1 MPNPSIPGRLLV
13 DPGDLE
19 LARIDPGSTPGAGN
33 RRKAEARM
41 ARRQLRLEELQA
53 RLYAERRR
61 SVLVVLQGMDTSG
74 KDGTIKHV
82 IGAVNPQ
89 GVAITGFK
97 APTERELRHDFLWR
111 IRRRLPAP
119 GFIGIF
125 NRSHYE
131 DVLVAR
137 VRGLAAPEEI
147 ERRYTAINRFEAGL
161 SRNETTVVKLF
172 LHISKEEQRRRL
184 LARLEDPT
192 KRWKFNPADLDDRG
206 RWDEYQAAYEL
217 ALRRCSTEGAPWY
230 AVPAD
235 HKWYR
240 NVAVT
245 EILVDVLARLD
256 PRYPEPDLD
265 VPALRARLGAR

>member
-1 MPNPSIPGRLLV
+1 MPNRSIPARLLV
-13 DPGDLE
+13 DPEE
-19 LARIDPGSTPGAGN
+19 LVLSRIDPGSTPGAGH
-33 RRKAEARM
+33 RREAEARM
-41 ARRQLRLEELQA
+41 GRRRQQLEELQA

-89 GVAITGFK
+89 GTTITGFK
-97 APTERELRHDFLWR
+97 APTEQELRHDFLWR
-111 IRRRLPAP
+111 IRRRLPAA
-119 GFIGIF
+119 GSIGIF

-137 VRGLAAPEEI
+137 VRGLALPEEI
-147 ERRYTAINRFEAGL
+147 ERRYAAINRFEAGL
-161 SRNETTVVKLF
+161 ARAGTTVVKLF

-192 KRWKFNPADLDDRG
+192 KRWKFNPGDLDDRD
-206 RWDEYQAAYEL
+206 RWDEYQAAYEI
-217 ALRRCSTEGAPWY
+217 ALRRCSEAAPWY

-245 EILVDVLARLD
+245 DILVDVLAGLD

-265 VPALRARLGAR
+265 VDVLRARLGAG

>member
-1 MPNPSIPGRLLV
+1 VPHRSIPARLLV
-13 DPGDLE
+13 DPEELV
-19 LARIDPGSTPGAGN
+19 LARIDPGSTPAAGS
-33 RRKAEARM
+33 RRKAEAMM

-61 SVLVVLQGMDTSG
+61 SVLVVLQGIDTSG
-74 KDGTIKHV
+74 KDGTITHV

-97 APTERELRHDFLWR
+97 APTEQELRHDFLWR
-111 IRRRLPAP
+111 IRRRLPAA

-137 VRGLAAPEEI
+137 VRGLAPPEEI
-147 ERRYTAINRFEAGL
+147 ERRYASINRFEAGL
-161 SRNETTVVKLF
+161 ARAGTTVVKLF

-192 KRWKFNPADLDDRG
+192 KHWKFNPADLDDRD
-206 RWDEYQAAYEL
+206 RWDEYQAAYEI
-217 ALRRCSTEGAPWY
+217 ALRRCSTLEAPWY

-245 EILVDVLARLD
+245 DILVEVLGRLD

-265 VPALRARLGAR
+265 VAALRARLGAG